1 MPNRPSPFCFRL
13 SDVCRVALFAVL
25 TLSAAR
31 PTMAAAP
38 YWPRFHGPAGDNKSP
53 ATGLLKEWPE
63 GGPELVWTAEGLG
76 EGFASVSLAHGN
88 IYTAGNIDEQT
99 VVMALDLD
107 GRKVWQT
114 ACGEAWTKSHS
125 GTRSTPTIDGDRL
138 YYETPLGDLV
148 CLNAHTGQRIWGL
161 NILDQF
167 AGKNI
172 RWALAESPVVDGDL
186 LICCPFGDLG
196 SVVALNKKTG
206 KTVWA
211 AESVGDRAG
220 YATPAIAEFAGR
232 RMVLTMSSKALVG
245 VDISNGDLLFRHEH
259 ITRYDVNAL
268 TPICVDGHV
277 FISSGYGSGSELVK
291 LTATEGRITAEQVW
305 ENKDLDNH
313 HGGVVLLDGHVYG
326 ADFRRYWLC
335 LDWETGQTEYQE
347 RGVGKGSLTYADGML
362 YTLSEKRGTVGLVKP
377 TPAEHKLVSE
387 FTIPEGGEGPVWAHP
402 VVCDG
407 RLYIRHG
414 DLLFAFDVKQ

>member
-1 MPNRPSPFCFRL
+1 MRNCPSVSFFRL
-13 SDVCRVALFAVL
+13 SDVCRVMLFAVL
-25 TLSAAR
+25 VLLVAPATRAAD
-31 PTMAAAP
+31 P
-38 YWPRFHGPAGDNKSP
+38 YWPRFHGPAGNNMSR
-53 ATGLLKEWPE
+53 ATGLLEEWPE
-63 GGPELVWTAEGLG
+63 DGPELVWTAEGLG
-76 EGFASVSLAHGN
+76 VGFASVSLVHGN
-88 IYTAGNIDEQT
+88 IYTAGNIDGRT

-107 GRKVWQT
+107 GQKVWQT
-114 ACGEAWTKSHS
+114 DCGEAWTKSHE

-161 NILDQF
+161 NILDKF
-167 AGKNI
+167 AGENI

-206 KTVWA
+206 ETVWA
-211 AESVGDRAG
+211 ADPVEDRAG

-245 VDISNGDLLFRHEH
+245 VDISNGDLLFRYEH
-259 ITRYDVNAL
+259 ITKYDVNAL

-291 LTATEGRITAEQVW
+291 LTATGGKITAEQVW

-313 HGGVVLLDGHVYG
+313 HGGVILLDGHIYG
-326 ADFRRYWLC
+326 ADSRRYWLC
-335 LDWETGQTEYQE
+335 LDWETGETEYQE
-347 RGVGKGSLTYADGML
+347 QGVGKGSLTFADGML
-362 YTLSEKRGTVGLVKP
+362 YTLSEKGRRVGLVKP
-377 TPAEHKLVSE
+377 TPDEHKLVSE
-387 FTIPEGGEGPVWAHP
+387 FRIPEGGEGPTWAHP
-402 VVCDG
+402 VVCAG
-407 RLYIRHG
+407 RLYVRHG
-414 DLLFAFDVKQ
+414 DLLFAFDVKK